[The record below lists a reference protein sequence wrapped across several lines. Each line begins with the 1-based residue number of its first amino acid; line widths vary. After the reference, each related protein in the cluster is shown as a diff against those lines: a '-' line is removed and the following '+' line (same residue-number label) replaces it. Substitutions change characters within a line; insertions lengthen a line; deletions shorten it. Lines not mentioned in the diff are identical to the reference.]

1 MILVYST
8 RRKGKE
14 NRIEVCECREREE
27 RGKKKREKPSKK
39 SLTTLEIAGGVSG
52 GHMPF

>member
-27 RGKKKREKPSKK
+27 RGKKKKGKALKEVTHDS
-39 SLTTLEIAGGVSG
+39 
-52 GHMPF
+52 